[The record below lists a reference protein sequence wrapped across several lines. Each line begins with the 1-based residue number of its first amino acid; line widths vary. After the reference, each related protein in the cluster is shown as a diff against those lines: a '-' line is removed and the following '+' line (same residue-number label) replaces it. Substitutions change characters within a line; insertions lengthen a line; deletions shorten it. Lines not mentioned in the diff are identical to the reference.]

1 MATTTTDKRRDADLQ
16 VALTLAALARPILL
30 RHFRTAVDVDDKADA
45 SPVTVAD
52 RAAEAA
58 IRAALAHLRP
68 ADGVWGEE
76 HGPDR
81 IDAERVWVIDP
92 IDGTKSFI
100 AGKPLFGCLIGLV
113 EAGKPVLGV
122 IEMAAL
128 GETFWGAEGFG
139 AVFNGEVIRARGV
152 DRLDRAT
159 LCATTPEMFLGDDKA
174 AFDRLAS
181 RAKRTLYGSDCL
193 HYAMIAAGWSDLAV
207 EASLKPYDYVACAA
221 LVEAAGGFA
230 CDWSGQPL
238 GLHGDGRVVMAG
250 SRVLAEEALAVLA
263 GS

>member
-30 RHFRTAVDVDDKADA
+30 RHFRTVVDIDDKADS

-58 IRAALAHLRP
+58 IRAALAQLRP
-68 ADGVWGEE
+68 ADGVLGEE
-76 HGPDR
+76 MGPDR

-128 GETFWGAEGFG
+128 GETYWGAEGFG
-139 AVFNGEVIRARGV
+139 AVFNGEVIRARGC
-152 DRLDRAT
+152 DALSAAT
-159 LCATTPEMFLGDDKA
+159 LCATAPEMFQGDDKP
-174 AFDRLAS
+174 AFDRLAG
-181 RAKRTLYGSDCL
+181 RAKRTLWGSDCL

-221 LVEAAGGFA
+221 VVEAAGGVA
-230 CDWSGQPL
+230 MDWNGQPL
-238 GLHGDGRVVMAG
+238 TLHSDGRVIMAG
-250 SRVLAEEALAVLA
+250 SRVLAEQALAALTA
-263 GS
+263 A